1 MTSSI
6 IAAHFGHSLA
16 ALQQATQD
24 EALLGALKAIADA
37 ITDALKS
44 GHKLLI
50 AGNGGSAADAQHIA
64 AELVGRYKS
73 ERSPLPAIALTTD
86 TSALTAIGNDY
97 GFARIFERQVAALG
111 QTGDVLL
118 AISTSGRSEN
128 ILAAIHAAKARGL
141 IVIGFTGASGGD
153 MRALCD
159 HILLS
164 PGKDTATIQQ
174 IHMVAAHAICDAV
187 EQSLSSKPDA
197 KS

>member
-24 EALLGALKAIADA
+24 EVLLGALKAIADA

-97 GFARIFERQVAALG
+97 GFARIFERQVQALG
-111 QTGDVLL
+111 QKGDVLL

>member
-16 ALQQATQD
+16 ALQQATHD

>member
-16 ALQQATQD
+16 ALQQATHD

-37 ITDALKS
+37 IAGALKN

-187 EQSLSSKPDA
+187 EQALQSKPDA

>member
-24 EALLGALKAIADA
+24 EVLLGALKAIADA

-111 QTGDVLL
+111 QKGDVLL

-128 ILAAIHAAKARGL
+128 IMAAIHAAKARGL

>member
-1 MTSSI
+1 VTSSI

-24 EALLGALKAIADA
+24 EVLLGALKAIADA

-97 GFARIFERQVAALG
+97 GFARIFERQVQALG
-111 QTGDVLL
+111 QKGDVLL